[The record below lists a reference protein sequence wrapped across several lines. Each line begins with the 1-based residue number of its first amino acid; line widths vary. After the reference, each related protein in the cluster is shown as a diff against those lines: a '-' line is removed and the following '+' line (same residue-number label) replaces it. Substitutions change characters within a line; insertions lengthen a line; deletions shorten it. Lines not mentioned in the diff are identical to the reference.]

1 MAGVFN
7 MLRRSDAKL
16 FYNDYSAVID
26 AAKSSHKKMVAK
38 FKAKGYPIDGVG
50 RSSSMELTLIDR
62 LLTAG
67 FSDLASTSY

>member
-1 MAGVFN
+1 V
-7 MLRRSDAKL
+7 
-16 FYNDYSAVID
+16 AVID
-26 AAKSSHKKMVAK
+26 NWQESSHKKMVAK

-50 RSSSMELTLIDR
+50 DPVHYGLTLIDR